1 MKPNFHLNKKKNS
14 ILLSFIFLLLLTNV
28 NFLLSQQFN
37 AYVNPNPVPEGE
49 LFQVT
54 YVLKAE
60 GNKFEP
66 PKFKNFT
73 LVNGPSTSSEYSFI
87 NGRTSRQTKY
97 TYTLRADKKGEF
109 NIEPATVVVDGK
121 TIQSNTTKL
130 SVIEPSQALKDRRKQ
145 EAETNKSLN
154 QQANEIISKN
164 LFAKATINKNSA
176 YIGEQLIATYKIYIN
191 EQLNLVDL
199 AMTKTPSFVGFWTQ
213 SFDEKQLNYDR
224 EIINGVPFKVAV
236 VKQVLLFPQQSGNL
250 TLDEMDFKSKVR
262 LRTSGGN
269 GGNRRRSIF
278 DDFFN
283 DSYQDF
289 DYTVSTTPI
298 RVNVK
303 ALPNNAPISF
313 NGGVGD
319 YKLEAWLDKT
329 ETVTNEPITLKIK
342 ISGTGNLKLVQPINL
357 NLPPGFESYE
367 PKTIDNVNVN
377 LSGMNGNLM
386 FEYLLIPRNQGTFT
400 ISPIEF
406 SFFNLESKQYITLNS
421 DEFKLK
427 VGKGEGGESYTNLN
441 GVKKEDAEYLGQD
454 IRYIK
459 TKTNINTSNFFLF
472 NSIYHYLMLLSSFG
486 LFLGLVYYKNQNI
499 KLAGNTILLKNKQAT
514 KIAQKRLK
522 LANNYLKENK
532 LDLFYEELSK
542 ALWGYVSDK
551 LSIPTSDLTKD
562 VIKEKLSKLNIPSDS
577 IQMLIVTIDDCEFAR
592 YAASALNKE
601 PKDLY
606 LYAQTVIT
614 EIEETLK

>member
-1 MKPNFHLNKKKNS
+1 
-14 ILLSFIFLLLLTNV
+14 
-28 NFLLSQQFN
+28 
-37 AYVNPNPVPEGE
+37 
-49 LFQVT
+49 
-54 YVLKAE
+54 
-60 GNKFEP
+60 
-66 PKFKNFT
+66 
-73 LVNGPSTSSEYSFI
+73 
-87 NGRTSRQTKY
+87 
-97 TYTLRADKKGEF
+97 
-109 NIEPATVVVDGK
+109 
-121 TIQSNTTKL
+121 
-130 SVIEPSQALKDRRKQ
+130 
-145 EAETNKSLN
+145 
-154 QQANEIISKN
+154 
-164 LFAKATINKNSA
+164 
-176 YIGEQLIATYKIYIN
+176 
-191 EQLNLVDL
+191 
-199 AMTKTPSFVGFWTQ
+199 
-213 SFDEKQLNYDR
+213 
-224 EIINGVPFKVAV
+224 
-236 VKQVLLFPQQSGNL
+236 
-250 TLDEMDFKSKVR
+250 
-262 LRTSGGN
+262 
-269 GGNRRRSIF
+269 
-278 DDFFN
+278 
-283 DSYQDF
+283 
-289 DYTVSTTPI
+289 
-298 RVNVK
+298 
-303 ALPNNAPISF
+303 
-313 NGGVGD
+313 
-319 YKLEAWLDKT
+319 
-329 ETVTNEPITLKIK
+329 
-342 ISGTGNLKLVQPINL
+342 
-357 NLPPGFESYE
+357 
-367 PKTIDNVNVN
+367 
-377 LSGMNGNLM
+377 M

-406 SFFNLESKQYITLNS
+406 SFFNLASKQYISLNS

-614 EIEETLK
+614 EIEET

>member
-269 GGNRRRSIF
+269 
-278 DDFFN
+278 
-283 DSYQDF
+283 
-289 DYTVSTTPI
+289 
-298 RVNVK
+298 
-303 ALPNNAPISF
+303 
-313 NGGVGD
+313 
-319 YKLEAWLDKT
+319 
-329 ETVTNEPITLKIK
+329 
-342 ISGTGNLKLVQPINL
+342 
-357 NLPPGFESYE
+357 
-367 PKTIDNVNVN
+367 
-377 LSGMNGNLM
+377 
-386 FEYLLIPRNQGTFT
+386 
-400 ISPIEF
+400 
-406 SFFNLESKQYITLNS
+406 
-421 DEFKLK
+421 
-427 VGKGEGGESYTNLN
+427 
-441 GVKKEDAEYLGQD
+441 
-454 IRYIK
+454 
-459 TKTNINTSNFFLF
+459 
-472 NSIYHYLMLLSSFG
+472 
-486 LFLGLVYYKNQNI
+486 
-499 KLAGNTILLKNKQAT
+499 
-514 KIAQKRLK
+514 
-522 LANNYLKENK
+522 
-532 LDLFYEELSK
+532 
-542 ALWGYVSDK
+542 
-551 LSIPTSDLTKD
+551 
-562 VIKEKLSKLNIPSDS
+562 
-577 IQMLIVTIDDCEFAR
+577 
-592 YAASALNKE
+592 
-601 PKDLY
+601 
-606 LYAQTVIT
+606 
-614 EIEETLK
+614 